1 MTNLDLKGRKPED
14 LPDKETCDD
23 ILLDLKDTGFFNI
36 RWIDPRGGGFRPNG
50 KPSENWTERGQV
62 VMYEV
67 DNSTLPKT
75 FSESF
80 SESTVK
86 IKEKR
91 YDIFRYPIRLNIEYK
106 TDGDHRSDQRDKRF
120 KEIHQLSSDVYQR
133 LKDYIG
139 EDIIQDQFLYTNF
152 QIDFLISEC
161 KLVKQ

>member
-14 LPDKETCDD
+14 LPDKETCND
-23 ILLDLKDTGFFNI
+23 ILLDLKDTGLFNI
-36 RWIDPRGGGFRPNG
+36 RWIDPRGGGFRANG

-80 SESTVK
+80 TESTVK

-91 YDIFRYPIRLNIEYK
+91 YDISRYPIRLNIEYK
-106 TDGDHRSDQRDKRF
+106 TDGDFRSDQRDKRF

-139 EDIIQDQFLYTNF
+139 SDVIQDQFLYTNF

-161 KLVKQ
+161 KIVKQ